1 MEICITC
8 SKLEVIIKINKMRTM
23 LLNSGRILL
32 PAAGAGLRPVLLLH
46 GGQEDKGVA
55 KALWELAGTSCRDL
69 GNAMGIDVS
78 PWYSGYG
85 MQKSLH
91 PPKSPW
97 TLPVTHFSL
106 AKSFA
111 L

>member
-1 MEICITC
+1 
-8 SKLEVIIKINKMRTM
+8 M

-55 KALWELAGTSCRDL
+55 KALWEPEGTSCRDL
-69 GNAMGIDVS
+69 GNAMGTDFS
-78 PWYSGYG
+78 PCYSCGSPYN
-85 MQKSLH
+85 Q
-91 PPKSPW
+91 PKPPW
-97 TLPVTHFSL
+97 TLPVTHFSM